1 MLKVIILLNNQL
13 HLIDSNCIM
22 VGRSGTGKLSILR
35 VVAFL
40 NKMHIYENK
49 YDISECVVRCLKG
62 QNVILLESYLR
73 RDFNKLLYNNT
84 RTWYQ
89 KILDCVS
96 DTDLERY
103 VSDENMKK
111 QYRVLAA
118 EIPNREGQDNN
129 CKVLQKV
136 LSRLKSV
143 IIFDNLVKY
152 KEAVNRIRDL
162 SRYFVCY
169 IDEWPA
175 EALLNIS
182 GINVPQNSTQLSKK
196 SDKPSSELDLSK
208 LLAEVFTSTNRT
220 MLSYDQPSI
229 SIKKFK
235 FYLNIYETLYK
246 IRNK

>member
-62 QNVILLESYLR
+62 ENVILLESYLR

-103 VSDENMKK
+103 VSEENMKK
-111 QYRVLAA
+111 
-118 EIPNREGQDNN
+118 
-129 CKVLQKV
+129 
-136 LSRLKSV
+136 
-143 IIFDNLVKY
+143 
-152 KEAVNRIRDL
+152 
-162 SRYFVCY
+162 
-169 IDEWPA
+169 
-175 EALLNIS
+175 
-182 GINVPQNSTQLSKK
+182 
-196 SDKPSSELDLSK
+196 
-208 LLAEVFTSTNRT
+208 
-220 MLSYDQPSI
+220 
-229 SIKKFK
+229 
-235 FYLNIYETLYK
+235 
-246 IRNK
+246 